1 MGSSSLDNMLQPT
14 GLHLLPLRARDSHQH
29 NTHTTAKQTLHQ
41 PIGHLAAARDKPA
54 PGTGRIQHRPESL
67 NLLSSNRIRSP
78 TESSMST
85 LSSLPDSASHTGSL
99 STVASP
105 LSSSYTSD
113 FHEFFPPKSR
123 PASRILHRHQPSNT
137 TCSTFVNE
145 DDDGQSIAGY
155 SDFNDNL
162 KRLTIT
168 HHDIDGIRPG
178 PNDGDVTIPVRCVY
192 PQRSLVATQCGNRKR
207 G

>member
-1 MGSSSLDNMLQPT
+1 MGSSLDGIVYPN
-14 GLHLLPLRARDSHQH
+14 GLHRLPRTRDSHSTQ
-29 NTHTTAKQTLHQ
+29 TTPKPVANALTGSFVSRDKQT
-41 PIGHLAAARDKPA
+41 
-54 PGTGRIQHRPESL
+54 PGGRLQHRPESL

-85 LSSLPDSASHTGSL
+85 LSSVPDSASHTGSL

-113 FHEFFPPKSR
+113 FHDFFPSKSR

-155 SDFNDNL
+155 SEFNDNL
-162 KRLTIT
+162 KRLQIVQ
-168 HHDIDGIRPG
+168 DIATRPDIIRPG
-178 PNDGDVTIPVRCVY
+178 ADDGEETLPVR
-192 PQRSLVATQCGNRKR
+192 
-207 G
+207 

>member
-1 MGSSSLDNMLQPT
+1 MGSSLDEMAHPVGLQR
-14 GLHLLPLRARDSHQH
+14 LPLRTRDSH
-29 NTHTTAKQTLHQ
+29 TTQTTPKPAANHPNGHFVSREKQT
-41 PIGHLAAARDKPA
+41 
-54 PGTGRIQHRPESL
+54 PGGRFQHRPESL

-85 LSSLPDSASHTGSL
+85 LSSVPDSASHTGSL

-113 FHEFFPPKSR
+113 FNDFFPSKSR

-155 SDFNDNL
+155 SEFNDNL
-162 KRLTIT
+162 KRLQIV
-168 HHDIDGIRPG
+168 HDISMRPDEIHPG
-178 PNDGDVTIPVRCVY
+178 ANDGEDTLPVR
-192 PQRSLVATQCGNRKR
+192 
-207 G
+207 